1 MRISFFLMI
10 NVLFATNQKRMA
22 QYTPYFVGILIAIY
36 FTSEAPLSGMS
47 TNPARTFG
55 STLYTH
61 DP

>member
-1 MRISFFLMI
+1 MI